1 MAKIR
6 VYKTSLESRE
16 RNRMHARKTRQR
28 KKEHMSALQERCA
41 KLKNDQLRL
50 RQSINEKNTASI
62 LLGMFGKSPAT
73 NDAAGSAASSV
84 DAKVD
89 ALLKRSV
96 EDIPDASQIPE
107 LPALILPGQ
116 HSSKK
121 IREAASAAVVAAVSG
136 DEGDAMAAEA
146 AAAAV
151 PPAKPL
157 HPAVNAQGH
166 LPDDG
171 IDYDLLSKDRS
182 KCTPAELDQIRR
194 ERNRMHAKRTRDRK
208 RIFMEEMEV
217 MIKQLEEENQAL
229 QDHLDSLNASG
240 DNANASSSSVPAS
253 APISTDTTPSFGPT
267 SPRTDVSASNTP
279 ILSDPIML
287 EDSHQEEVTLTLAS
301 LKSSSTGRK
310 RPLPMSTSDGPQQ
323 SPSPS
328 SAENSSTNGGGITV
342 DQIKD
347 LLHTAGELDKN
358 SAIAGMLS
366 ISSSVASNAS
376 PVSVQNSEDEDE
388 QREESEDDRSS
399 KRQRIAPSSAPVPA
413 SC

>member
-6 VYKTSLESRE
+6 VFKTSLESRE

-28 KKEHMSALQERCA
+28 KKEHMSILQDRCA
-41 KLKNDQLRL
+41 KLKNDQLSL

-62 LLGMFGKSPAT
+62 LLGMFGKSAT
-73 NDAAGSAASSV
+73 ADDAASASV

-89 ALLKRSV
+89 ALMKRSV

-121 IREAASAAVVAAVSG
+121 IREAASAGAVAAVSG
-136 DEGDAMAAEA
+136 DEGSSDAMAAA
-146 AAAAV
+146 
-151 PPAKPL
+151 AKPR

-182 KCTPAELDQIRR
+182 KCTAAELDQIRR

-229 QDHLDSLNASG
+229 RDHLASLNANG
-240 DNANASSSSVPAS
+240 ETTASCVPAS
-253 APISTDTTPSFGPT
+253 APISTDTTPSLGPA
-267 SPRTDVSASNTP
+267 SPRTDPSASNTP
-279 ILSDPIML
+279 ILSAPVML
-287 EDSHQEEVTLTLAS
+287 EDNHQQEEVSLTLAS
-301 LKSSSTGRK
+301 LKNSSNGRK
-310 RPLPMSTSDGPQQ
+310 RPLPRPDSSIDAPTQT
-323 SPSPS
+323 PSPPS
-328 SAENSSTNGGGITV
+328 NDRNANNDRGITV
-342 DQIKD
+342 NQIKD
-347 LLHTAGELDKN
+347 ILHTAGELDKN

-366 ISSSVASNAS
+366 ISSSAASNAS
-376 PVSVQNSEDEDE
+376 PVSIQNSDDEDE
-388 QREESEDDRSS
+388 QHQESDDDRSP
-399 KRQRIAPSSAPVPA
+399 KRQCIAPSSAPVPA

>member
-6 VYKTSLESRE
+6 VYKTSLDSRE

-73 NDAAGSAASSV
+73 DDAAASAASV

-136 DEGDAMAAEA
+136 DEGDAMVAT
-146 AAAAV
+146 AAAV

-229 QDHLDSLNASG
+229 QDHLDSLNANG
-240 DNANASSSSVPAS
+240 DANASSSVPAS

-267 SPRTDVSASNTP
+267 SPRVDLSASNTP

-310 RPLPMSTSDGPQQ
+310 RPLPMSTSDGPHQ

-366 ISSSVASNAS
+366 ISSSVASIAS
-376 PVSVQNSEDEDE
+376 PVSVQNSDDDDDD
-388 QREESEDDRSS
+388 REESEDGRSS

>member
-1 MAKIR
+1 MTKFR

-28 KKEHMSALQERCA
+28 KKEHMSTLQDRCA
-41 KLKNDQLRL
+41 KLKNDQLSL

-62 LLGMFGKSPAT
+62 LLGMFGKSASV
-73 NDAAGSAASSV
+73 DAASASV

-96 EDIPDASQIPE
+96 EDIPDASKIPE

-136 DEGDAMAAEA
+136 DEGDAMMAGADPA
-146 AAAAV
+146 
-151 PPAKPL
+151 AKPL

-171 IDYDLLSKDRS
+171 IDYELLSKDRS

-217 MIKQLEEENQAL
+217 MIRQLEEENQAL
-229 QDHLDSLNASG
+229 QDHLDSLNANG
-240 DNANASSSSVPAS
+240 DANGRTTSVPAS
-253 APISTDTTPSFGPT
+253 APISTDTTPSLGPS
-267 SPRTDVSASNTP
+267 SPRMEPSASNTP
-279 ILSDPIML
+279 ILSAPIML

-301 LKSSSTGRK
+301 LKSSSTGKK
-310 RPLPMSTSDGPQQ
+310 RPLPIMSASSDVPKQ
-323 SPSPS
+323 SPGPSP
-328 SAENSSTNGGGITV
+328 ADTNKNGKGITV

-376 PVSVQNSEDEDE
+376 PVSVQNSDDEDE
-388 QREESEDDRSS
+388 RREESEDDRSS
-399 KRQRIAPSSAPVPA
+399 KRQCIAPSSAPVPA

>member
-41 KLKNDQLRL
+41 KLKNEQLRL

-73 NDAAGSAASSV
+73 NDAAGSAASV

-136 DEGDAMAAEA
+136 DEGDAVVAGGV

-171 IDYDLLSKDRS
+171 IDYELLSKDRS

-229 QDHLDSLNASG
+229 KDHLDSLNANG
-240 DNANASSSSVPAS
+240 DANASSSVPAS

-267 SPRTDVSASNTP
+267 SPRTDLSASNTP

-328 SAENSSTNGGGITV
+328 SAENNSTNGRGITV

-376 PVSVQNSEDEDE
+376 PVSVQNSDDEDE